1 MSNSFNNYR
10 LSGVKGLKRGPKQIF
25 LPLFQKKKKI
35 ILNNFVAKEEKFGK
49 LEKEKVS
56 YNKIEPENES

>member
-1 MSNSFNNYR
+1 MDQSKYSCPCSR
-10 LSGVKGLKRGPKQIF
+10 
-25 LPLFQKKKKI
+25 KKKKI

-56 YNKIEPENES
+56 YNKIEPEKES